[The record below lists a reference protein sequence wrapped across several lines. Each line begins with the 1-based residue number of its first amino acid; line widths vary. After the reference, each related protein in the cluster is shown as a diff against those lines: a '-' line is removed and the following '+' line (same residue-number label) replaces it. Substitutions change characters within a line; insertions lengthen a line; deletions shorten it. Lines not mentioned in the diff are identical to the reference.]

1 MTCDLEKG
9 KVTAKVNT
17 KILSAGVVIGAL
29 SMACGSS
36 QRADQVAPYEVE
48 DLSGTWIL
56 NADKSDKPGDQMGSS
71 EIGGGGT
78 MMPPPGG
85 MGRRPGGRGGRGAID
100 PEKMRRTMEVARE
113 AVQRFT
119 LEQTDTTVTISYN
132 DMPPHVFHTDGRKV
146 EQQTEAGDKIEV
158 KAYWQGRYLMVS
170 RKVDGGGT
178 ITEQYFKSSVTDQ
191 LEVITRIEV
200 GRMPRPM
207 QFLRVYDAAS
217 ESKE

>member
-1 MTCDLEKG
+1 M
-9 KVTAKVNT
+9 NT
-17 KILSAGVVIGAL
+17 KILSPGVVVVAL

-36 QRADQVAPYEVE
+36 QRSDQVAPDEVE

-56 NADKSDKPGDQMGSS
+56 NADKSDRPGDQMGSS

-85 MGRRPGGRGGRGAID
+85 MGRRPGGRGGID

-132 DMPPHVFHTDGRKV
+132 DMIPHVFHTDGRKV
-146 EQQTEAGDKIEV
+146 EQETEAGDKIEV

-191 LEVITRIEV
+191 LEVITRIEL

>member
-1 MTCDLEKG
+1 
-9 KVTAKVNT
+9 VNT
-17 KILSAGVVIGAL
+17 KILSPGVVVVAL

-36 QRADQVAPYEVE
+36 QRSDQVAPDEVE

-56 NADKSDKPGDQMGSS
+56 NADKSDRPGDQMGSG

-85 MGRRPGGRGGRGAID
+85 MGRRPGGRGGID

-132 DMPPHVFHTDGRKV
+132 DMIPHVFHTDGRKV
-146 EQQTEAGDKIEV
+146 EQETEAGDKIEV

-191 LEVITRIEV
+191 LEVITRIEL

>member
-1 MTCDLEKG
+1 M
-9 KVTAKVNT
+9 NT
-17 KILSAGVVIGAL
+17 KILSPGVVVVAL

-36 QRADQVAPYEVE
+36 QRSDQVAPDEVE

-56 NADKSDKPGDQMGSS
+56 NADKSDRPGDQMGSG

-85 MGRRPGGRGGRGAID
+85 MGRRPGGRGGID

-119 LEQTDTTVTISYN
+119 LKQTDTTVTISYN
-132 DMPPHVFHTDGRKV
+132 DMPPRVFHTDGRKV
-146 EQQTEAGDKIEV
+146 EQETEAGDKIEV
-158 KAYWQGRYLMVS
+158 EAYWQGRYLMVS

-191 LEVITRIEV
+191 LEVITRIEL